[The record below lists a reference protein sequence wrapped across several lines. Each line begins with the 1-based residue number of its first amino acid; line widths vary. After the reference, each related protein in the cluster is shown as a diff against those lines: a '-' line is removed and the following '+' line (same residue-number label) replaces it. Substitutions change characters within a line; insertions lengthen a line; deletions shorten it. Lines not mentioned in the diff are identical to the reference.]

1 MHRNKW
7 FIGIQFVIV
16 AGQVLI
22 IFIGGQAFSITSLNG
37 TQWGISLVLG
47 LLSLPVGVIIR
58 LIPDEL
64 IRKVVPVMWTRKQ
77 GPRLLVSD
85 EDRRY
90 EWNPALEEIRDHL
103 AFLKTV
109 RGGRLKNLKYKLQ
122 HPESLIPRSRSG
134 SRSRDNSIPQ
144 TPVGDQ
150 AHEPT
155 SPPTLTPESRSRHGG
170 RSRSNSAFGPAAAM
184 AGIVAGSIAGW
195 SPVER
200 GHGEADSIK
209 FSRSRGHAG
218 LDQEEG
224 IEIHPETREDDP
236 IIADYS
242 LSSNVP
248 PSQNPDLTPAF
259 PHAPPP
265 ANVQSHRKRSNS
277 RQSASNVQTP
287 SQT

>member
-1 MHRNKW
+1 MW

-16 AGQVLI
+16 AGQVMI
-22 IFIGGQAFSITSLNG
+22 IFVGGQAFSVTPLNG

-47 LLSLPVGVIIR
+47 LLSIPIAVIIR

-64 IRKVVPVMWTRKQ
+64 IRKVIPVMWTRKR

-90 EWNPALEEIRDHL
+90 EWNPALEEIRDQL
-103 AFLKTV
+103 SFLKTV

-150 AHEPT
+150 GHELT
-155 SPPTLTPESRSRHGG
+155 SPLAATPESRSRHGG

-200 GHGEADSIK
+200 AHGEADSLK
-209 FSRSRGHAG
+209 FSRSRAHPG
-218 LDQEEG
+218 LGREEG
-224 IEIHPETREDDP
+224 IEIHPDTREDDP

-242 LSSNVP
+242 LSSNIP

-265 ANVQSHRKRSNS
+265 SNVSSHRKRSNS
-277 RQSASNVQTP
+277 RQSVNNVQNPP
-287 SQT
+287 ST